1 MSTRQIISHIPN
13 SSLENNNKEDGSDE
27 LSERQSDETGG
38 TPDTSPADAA
48 AQSMTVHDPVDA
60 YKRAA
65 PQLLH
70 ELAHLLSQYKWAE
83 KACIPR
89 GIVNILNYS
98 WQDLTAGTQ
107 TDKSGESKRSLELDK
122 ARFRPASAHGK
133 TETGQRNSRLMEIVG
148 LSVGKSQVN
157 SSKQIKRRKQRGK
170 LIFLWKPGCTKNLN
184 LRSKICH
191 I

>member
-1 MSTRQIISHIPN
+1 MSPCQIISHIPN
-13 SSLENNNKEDGSDE
+13 SSLENNNKENGSEE
-27 LSERQSDETGG
+27 LAERQSDETGG
-38 TPDTSPADAA
+38 TPDTSPDDAA

-83 KACIPR
+83 MTCIPR

-107 TDKSGESKRSLELDK
+107 TDKSGEAEGSLELDK
-122 ARFRPASAHGK
+122 ALFRPASAHGK
-133 TETGQRNSRLMEIVG
+133 TKTIERNSCVVENVG
-148 LSVGKSQVN
+148 LSAVKQQV
-157 SSKQIKRRKQRGK
+157 SSNKRIKKRKQRGK
-170 LIFLWKPGCTKNLN
+170 
-184 LRSKICH
+184 
-191 I
+191 